1 MPQPRPRYTDGTTTV
16 STQLL
21 AFNGGTLS
29 IVSGVPTLTI
39 SGGGGGTS
47 DHALLS
53 HLSWSSS
60 GHTGTANRVA
70 GFDGTGATAYL
81 TGSTVVGYV
90 ATTAGDLV
98 YGDGAGGATR
108 LPIGSANRLLS
119 SSGTAPQWSTPSDV
133 RALLDL
139 EIGVDVQAYDAGL
152 TSLTA
157 ADASAGLPYVT
168 AANTWSTATYSSML
182 SVVSGAWK
190 VVGLR
195 ESGGTDLS
203 IGAIGT
209 GVLVGRGATSALDG
223 VTVSS
228 PLALSG
234 GALSVGDAS
243 TSAKGVVQLAGD
255 IAGTATSVTVTQA
268 RGLRETAGPTT
279 LSMGAVSDGQ
289 VLKRSGSNVIGFSI
303 AGSTVTD
310 LLLLGRGD
318 GHSGAVTF
326 DGTTAVSGFSLA
338 SRVYTRNDTTNSLEY
353 STMTL
358 SVSGGD
364 VTVVTKGL
372 PIKAQVVTGAGTGN
386 FYFDFSGSAASGTTA
401 GTGAAPLVNA
411 PYYGGGTGG
420 AGRSST
426 GAGNAGAAVTS
437 GVVMGGLG
445 GHGGAT
451 GAAAGGSA
459 PTPSRSYTGYYG
471 PLIDIATSMSA
482 RLLGNP
488 YSIYPLWGGIG
499 GGGGAHAVVT
509 GSGTS
514 GAGGG
519 GGGVQSI
526 GFGSVTLNSVTLYI
540 RADGAAGSNSAVTS
554 AGDNSFGGGQGGS
567 GGMCVVTAVS
577 VSGTWYVQARG
588 GAGGNGAG
596 GASNNYAGG
605 DGGGGGRVVVFHAGT
620 APTTDVS
627 GGVKGTSQGTP
638 FVAAADGAAGTAV
651 VVAL

>member
-1 MPQPRPRYTDGTTTV
+1 MPNKTQPVVVTDNTTRVLTRV
-16 STQLL
+16 
-21 AFNGGTLS
+21 
-29 IVSGVPTLTI
+29 IEVSGATVTESAGRAVITI
-39 SGGGGGTS
+39 TGGGGGTS

-70 GFDGTGATAYL
+70 GFDAGGAAAYL

-108 LPIGSANRLLS
+108 LPIGSVNRLLS

-139 EIGVDVQAYDAGL
+139 EIGIDVQAYDAGL

-157 ADASAGLPYVT
+157 ADATAGLPYVT
-168 AANTWSTATYSSML
+168 GANTWSTATYSSML

-195 ESGGTDLS
+195 ESGGTDM
-203 IGAIGT
+203 A
-209 GVLVGRGATSALDG
+209 
-223 VTVSS
+223 
-228 PLALSG
+228 
-234 GALSVGDAS
+234 
-243 TSAKGVVQLAGD
+243 
-255 IAGTATSVTVTQA
+255 
-268 RGLRETAGPTT
+268 
-279 LSMGAVSDGQ
+279 MGSVSDGQ

-338 SRVYTRNDTTNSLEY
+338 SRVYTRNTTTDSLEY

-372 PIKAQVVTGAGTGN
+372 PIKAQVVTGTGTGN

-401 GTGAAPLVNA
+401 GTGAAPLTNA

-437 GVVMGGLG
+437 GVVLGGIG

-451 GAAAGGSA
+451 GASAGGNA

-526 GFGSVTLNSVTLYI
+526 GFGTVTLNSVTLYI
-540 RADGAAGSNSAVTS
+540 RADGAAGSNSAVTL

-605 DGGGGGRVVVFHAGT
+605 DGGGGGRVVVLHAGT

-627 GGVKGTSQGTP
+627 GGTKGTSQGTP